1 METVVYALPFRLF
14 IGFLLVGW
22 SFILGWKVL
31 FRDSFPNL
39 SGRALWVISFLLF
52 IGIRILYAPDRE
64 QNIDTSTWM
73 ATALT
78 VGKASDPLYTLL
90 NYSDGRPLAVLP
102 LAIAELIGIPLD
114 YRLTDLIGVL
124 LWCIT
129 LWLFGR
135 ILKKYLAEEMTLAL
149 IWLPLLLLSMVWNDF
164 ASFNTEVT
172 GNLWLILGL
181 SGLLRIREK
190 PVWAVAGIGFWLGCL
205 PFVKF
210 QTVPM
215 GVVLGL
221 LGVWKLYQARRF
233 SALPALLIG
242 ALLPVLLLTAYYAGK
257 NDLDSFW
264 GDYFSNYF
272 VYSYTTEYSDL
283 SPGERFS
290 PVRIVRYLLHSYQFF
305 LYWIGIFG
313 AILVGLFMQIRRP
326 VLVATDQKERFWFGL
341 IWLVASFYAVL
352 QAGNNYTHYLLF
364 LVFPSLFLLSV
375 LCSTFDVAITQKIIL
390 VILGTVLAQASIN
403 CFFRKPLDIH
413 PGEPLFQRISAEIQN
428 RSQPDDGLVLW
439 GYVDRL
445 HAYSRRPMGYRNSNA
460 FWVYYPTSTQ
470 AFRMK
475 EFLSDLEQNKPRL
488 FVDVMT
494 PRISMFADKAYQFE
508 NYPLVKN
515 YISQHYQLVK
525 TIEDVRIF
533 ERKPAAIT
541 N

>member
-1 METVVYALPFRLF
+1 METVLYALPFRFF
-14 IGFLLVGW
+14 IWLLLAVW
-22 SFILGWKVL
+22 SGIIGWKVI
-31 FRDSFPNL
+31 FRDSFPRF
-39 SGRALWVISFLLF
+39 SGRVFLGISFLLF
-52 IGIRILYAPDRE
+52 VAIRVLYAPDRQ
-64 QNIDTSTWM
+64 QNIDTSTWL

-102 LAIAELIGIPLD
+102 LAIAELIGISLD
-114 YRLTDLIGVL
+114 YRLADLIGVL

-129 LWLFGR
+129 LWVFGR
-135 ILKKYLAEEMTLAL
+135 ILKSYLAKEITLAL
-149 IWLPLLLLSMVWNDF
+149 IWLPMLLLSTVWNDF
-164 ASFNTEVT
+164 ASFNTEIT
-172 GNLWLILGL
+172 GNLWLVLGL
-181 SGLLRIREK
+181 FWLLRIREK
-190 PVWAVAGIGFWLGCL
+190 PVWAVVGIGFWLGCL

-215 GVVLGL
+215 GIALGL
-221 LGVWKLYQARRF
+221 FGVWKLYQVRRF
-233 SALPALLIG
+233 SALPGLVAG
-242 ALLPVLLLTAYYAGK
+242 ALLPVLLLTVYYAGK

-290 PVRIVRYLLHSYQFF
+290 PVHIVRYLLHSYQFF

-313 AILVGLFMQIRRP
+313 AILVGLFGLIRRP
-326 VLVATDQKERFWFGL
+326 VLKMTGQKERFWFAL
-341 IWLVASFYAVL
+341 IWLIASFYAVL

-375 LCSTFDVAITQKIIL
+375 LGSTLAVAITQKVVL
-390 VILGTVLAQASIN
+390 VSLGTVLAQASIN

-413 PGEPLFQRISAEIQN
+413 PGEPLFQQISAEIQN

-445 HAYSRRPMGYRNSNA
+445 HVYARRPMGYRNSNA
-460 FWVYYPTSTQ
+460 FWVYFPTSTQ

-488 FVDVMT
+488 FIDVMT
-494 PRISMFADKAYQFE
+494 PRISMFADKAYKFE
-508 NYPLVKN
+508 NYPAIN
-515 YISQHYQLVK
+515 AYISQHYQLVK
-525 TIEDVRIF
+525 TIEDVRIY
-533 ERKPAAIT
+533 ERKREKIK
-541 N
+541 

>member
-14 IGFLLVGW
+14 ILVLLAGW
-22 SFILGWKVL
+22 SALIGWKAL
-31 FRDSFPNL
+31 FRDSFPQL
-39 SGRALWVISFLLF
+39 SVRTFLGISFLLF
-52 IGIRILYAPDRE
+52 VGIRLLYAPDRQ
-64 QNIDTSTWM
+64 QNIDTSTWI

-102 LAIAELIGIPLD
+102 LAIAEWIGIPLD

-124 LWCIT
+124 LWCLT

-135 ILKKYLAEEMTLAL
+135 ILKSFLAEEIALAVV
-149 IWLPLLLLSMVWNDF
+149 WLPMLLLSMVWNDF

-181 SGLLRIREK
+181 FWLLRISEK
-190 PVWAVAGIGFWLGCL
+190 PVLGIAGIGFWLGWL

-215 GVVLGL
+215 GIVLGL
-221 LGVWKLYQARRF
+221 FAVWKLYRSRRF
-233 SALPALLIG
+233 SALPGLIIG
-242 ALLPVLLLTAYYAGK
+242 ALLPVLLLTTYYAGH

-283 SPGERFS
+283 SPWERFS
-290 PVRIVRYLLHSYQFF
+290 PVHIVRYLLHSYQFF

-313 AILVGLFMQIRRP
+313 AILVGLFLQIRRP
-326 VLVATDQKERFWFGL
+326 VLATNDQKERFWFGL
-341 IWLVASFYAVL
+341 IWLLASFYAVL

-364 LVFPSLFLLSV
+364 LIFPSLFLLAV
-375 LCSTFDVAITQKIIL
+375 LCSTLEKPVAQKIVL
-390 VILGTVLAQASIN
+390 ACLGVVVAQASIN
-403 CFFRKPLDIH
+403 SFFRKPLDVH
-413 PGEPLFQRISAEIQN
+413 PGEPLFQQISAEIQN
-428 RSQPDDGLVLW
+428 RSQPDESLVLW

-445 HAYSRRPMGYRNSNA
+445 HVYSRRPMGYRNSNA
-460 FWVYYPTSTQ
+460 FWVYFPTSTQ
-470 AFRMK
+470 PFRIK
-475 EFLSDLEQNKPRL
+475 EFLSDMEQNKPRL

-494 PRISMFADKAYQFE
+494 PRISMFAEEAYKFE
-508 NYPLVKN
+508 NYPVIRN
-515 YISQHYQLVK
+515 YINRHYQLVK

-533 ERKPAAIT
+533 ERRED
-541 N
+541 